1 VKEAEREMLAKQ
13 AKELPITELVEQ
25 LTVLSIEAEA
35 WSSRGNVPRFNELS
49 ERAAIPLREIERRN
63 MLAVLAP
70 LMRSDS
76 IPIALQSASSL
87 ARDEPTGVFRAEAL
101 EVLDRIAAMNIGAM
115 SGDAAVA
122 ANIVRYGDP
131 YPSDEQIRQVTKS
144 TARPE

>member
-35 WSSRGNVPRFNELS
+35 WSSRGNVPRFNELD

-76 IPIALQSASSL
+76 IPIALQSAISL

-101 EVLDRIAAMNIGAM
+101 EVLDRIAAMRIGAM
-115 SGDAAVA
+115 SLDAFAG
-122 ANIVRYGDP
+122 ANVVRYGDP
-131 YPSDEQIRQVTKS
+131 FPSEEQKRQAT
-144 TARPE
+144 